1 MTRCRTGS
9 IYRVKDSKAV
19 EAPQDSTN
27 SLPYCELMDSQLSA
41 NVGQAMKR
49 VGPDVNRLDT
59 EELQALIAR
68 CKAEVE
74 KRLGAD

>member
-27 SLPYCELMDSQLSA
+27 SLPYCELMDSYMLRAYDVRALPDGSLCVSSA
-41 NVGQAMKR
+41 SRPPPEPPSGR
-49 VGPDVNRLDT
+49 HEID
-59 EELQALIAR
+59 
-68 CKAEVE
+68 
-74 KRLGAD
+74 